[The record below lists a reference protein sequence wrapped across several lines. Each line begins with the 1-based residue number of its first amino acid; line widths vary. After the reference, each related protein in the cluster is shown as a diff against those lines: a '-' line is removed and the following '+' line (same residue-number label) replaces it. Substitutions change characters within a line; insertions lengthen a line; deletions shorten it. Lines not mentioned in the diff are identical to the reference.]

1 MRRREEPVQVR
12 CLLSSCWL
20 SWADR
25 DRDPGLRTS
34 LDVAQAGRT
43 AVRLRDRGDDG
54 ETEARPCGGSIT
66 HEPFHPVLQQVR
78 SQPLPL
84 ILDDEL
90 HPIPE
95 RSRVEPNHRTSVLQ
109 CVGDEVGQRRG
120 GRAAVAPHATP
131 PPPSP
136 RSISRLPPVSET
148 AARKRLRTSAKT
160 ASTETSSG

>member
-54 ETEARPCGGSIT
+54 ETEAGPCGGSVT

-109 CVGDEVGQRRG
+109 CVGDEVGQRLVELVAVDPHDPLAPLDLEASPGPGDR
-120 GRAAVAPHATP
+120 REEAAT
-131 PPPSP
+131 
-136 RSISRLPPVSET
+136 
-148 AARKRLRTSAKT
+148 TSAKT
-160 ASTETSSG
+160 ASTETSS